1 MHNLN
6 KKQLDTMANV
16 DIQTVDI
23 NTLTDIRGI
32 KIDTKLS
39 VEEKM
44 RSFMKQTN
52 NVYVHRIGDYIVK
65 VSFQKEGSSID
76 EKMEEYLRHLAEIH
90 I

>member
-6 KKQLDTMANV
+6 EKQLNTMANV

-32 KIDTKLS
+32 EIDTKLS
-39 VEEKM
+39 VEEKL

-52 NVYVHRIGDYIVK
+52 NVYLHRIGDYIVK

>member
-6 KKQLDTMANV
+6 EKQLDTMANV
-16 DIQTVDI
+16 DIQTADI

-52 NVYVHRIGDYIVK
+52 NVYLHRIGDYIVK